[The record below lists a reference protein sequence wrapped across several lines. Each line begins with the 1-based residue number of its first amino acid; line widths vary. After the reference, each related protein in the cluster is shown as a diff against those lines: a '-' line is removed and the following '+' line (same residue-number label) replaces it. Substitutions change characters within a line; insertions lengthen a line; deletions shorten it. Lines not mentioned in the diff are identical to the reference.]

1 MLDEGENNGYDA
13 IFLQVQEFNGCELG
27 VKLGRV
33 CIFHLKRVNL
43 RATKLITS
51 HGPSE
56 IHCRLLISDFSGL
69 ERKQQSSKKE
79 GELVPGAL
87 HTHLWRRVG

>member
-1 MLDEGENNGYDA
+1 MLGLQVLDEGENYGCDA
-13 IFLQVQEFNGCELG
+13 VLLQVQEFNGYELG

-56 IHCRLLISDFSGL
+56 THCRLLISDFSGL

-87 HTHLWRRVG
+87 NTH